1 MANIAITVT
10 YFAILL
16 GFGVLIANVLK
27 KRKVPDTFFL
37 LMLGLLLGPTV
48 FMNPAVTSHFSIKLV
63 DVGLMGDV
71 PDFLR
76 ILALII
82 VVFTGTFNLSFGAF
96 KKFSDSSIK
105 LAFIGVFFNT
115 ILFGIASSMLF
126 GLQPVYA
133 FLLGAALSG
142 TAEGVIHMSDT
153 IVQRCKN
160 GLTIIDLESILNSP
174 LTVLLPM
181 LFLDLVFIQPG
192 ALIEPLKY
200 MVIFWQMIAAGVGT
214 GLLVGFAASKMIKSM
229 MKEYG
234 PLLVIA
240 IALISYAL
248 AENVGGSGM
257 LSVAICGLIMGNMIS
272 KEQGKDEMNQ
282 FDNQFSEMLRI
293 SVFTLLGAQVMLP
306 LTAEG
311 LNMIFTA
318 FLFFILVFLS
328 RPIFLMPI
336 IWKQRKTFTKKEVI
350 LLNFISP
357 RGVSEAAMAPII
369 YTAIISVPNLANATS
384 IAGNIINIIFL
395 VIMFSVLFSSFVSW
409 LMGGKRFDYLDAT
422 PPEEK
427 ENYQEVPE
435 EKEPE
440 KPALN
445 TIPKGR
451 GKSPKTKGTKT
462 AVSVPK
468 GGVNLRNPPAMDEDD
483 QEEPDN
489 MDEDLPVPK
498 GVPAAG

>member
-1 MANIAITVT
+1 
-10 YFAILL
+10 
-16 GFGVLIANVLK
+16 VLIANVLK

-37 LMLGLLLGPTV
+37 LILGLLLGPTV
-48 FMNPAVTSHFSIKLV
+48 FMNPAVTSQFSIKLV
-63 DVGLMGDV
+63 DVNLMGNV

-76 ILALII
+76 ILALIL
-82 VVFTGTFNLSFGAF
+82 VVFVGTFNLSFGAF

-115 ILFGIASSMLF
+115 MLFGFASSVLF

-142 TAEGVIHMSDT
+142 TATGVIYMSDT

-174 LTVLLPM
+174 LTILLPM

-214 GLLVGFAASKMIKSM
+214 GLLVGFAASKMVKGM

-272 KEQGKDEMNQ
+272 REQGKDEMNK

-318 FLFFILVFLS
+318 FIFFLVVFFS

-336 IWKQRKTFTKKEVI
+336 LWRQRKTFTKKELI
-350 LLNFISP
+350 LLNMISP

-369 YTAIISVPNLANATS
+369 YTAIVSVPNLANATS

-409 LMGGKRFDYLDAT
+409 LMGNKRFDYLDAT

-427 ENYQEVPE
+427 ESYQEVPE

-440 KPALN
+440 KPAAKAV
-445 TIPKGR
+445 PKGKAR
-451 GKSPKTKGTKT
+451 SPKTKGTKN

-468 GGVNLRNPPAMDEDD
+468 GGVKLQNPPSMDEN
-483 QEEPDN
+483 EATEEGKEPDS
-489 MDEDLPVPK
+489 MEEDLPVPK